1 MHFDN
6 ALGKM
11 MEFHK
16 RLRPKRDSKVKF
28 YQVIP
33 KVSSVGEDLTYL
45 ERDRSITTD
54 PTESKK
60 RRTIK
65 LIRTN
70 SSWGFTLQTYGIRH
84 KKNNE
89 IEITTYVDYVEIDK
103 PAWIAGMRQG
113 DVILSVNGDSVEQA
127 THQQLVEKI
136 KSCAR
141 YMRLVVLF
149 EDCCRK
155 VELHDRYIKL
165 KNILREKKRELKL
178 LNEQEQNILQ
188 GLSRTDGARLSCR
201 SSASSLDSA
210 FDQYSLIRPCS
221 MNNLPNICHFSYTP
235 ISCDTDANNSHG
247 SDTSEL
253 ASILERAGVD
263 SDSDTCSNFSVAAST
278 DTQECLS
285 VVLSTEESACCKPK
299 TVADNEQF
307 STAEEDSELELKNC
321 STNCLNKSLFPQS
334 DSDPP
339 NEHINQKDEVTRL

>member
-6 ALGKM
+6 ALVKM

-16 RLRPKRDSKVKF
+16 RLRPKRESK
-28 YQVIP
+28 VIP
-33 KVSSVGEDLTYL
+33 KVSSVGEDLTNL
-45 ERDRSITTD
+45 ERDRSISTD

-165 KNILREKKRELKL
+165 KNILREKKRELKI
-178 LNEQEQNILQ
+178 LNEQEHNILQ
-188 GLSRTDGARLSCR
+188 GLSRTDSIRLSCR

-221 MNNLPNICHFSYTP
+221 LNNIPNICPFSYSP
-235 ISCDTDANNSHG
+235 IECDADANYSHG

-253 ASILERAGVD
+253 ASILERASVD
-263 SDSDTCSNFSVAAST
+263 SDSDTYSNSSVAAST
-278 DTQECLS
+278 DTQECQS
-285 VVLSTEESACCKPK
+285 VVLPNEEPVGCKLQNVTK
-299 TVADNEQF
+299 TEQF
-307 STAEEDSELELKNC
+307 STAAAKKDNELELKEC
-321 STNCLNKSLFPQS
+321 SSKSLKKSLFTSS
-334 DSDPP
+334 DSDPSP
-339 NEHINQKDEVTRL
+339 PEHINQKDEVTRL

>member
-1 MHFDN
+1 MVYIVQTELPNLMAYKTVLSGVQKLPNLWYPRSFSADN
-6 ALGKM
+6 LFAMQNK
-11 MEFHK
+11 K
-16 RLRPKRDSKVKF
+16 N
-28 YQVIP
+28 VIP

-188 GLSRTDGARLSCR
+188 DKQQVQKE
-201 SSASSLDSA
+201 DV
-210 FDQYSLIRPCS
+210 
-221 MNNLPNICHFSYTP
+221 
-235 ISCDTDANNSHG
+235 
-247 SDTSEL
+247 E
-253 ASILERAGVD
+253 
-263 SDSDTCSNFSVAAST
+263 
-278 DTQECLS
+278 
-285 VVLSTEESACCKPK
+285 
-299 TVADNEQF
+299 DN
-307 STAEEDSELELKNC
+307 K
-321 STNCLNKSLFPQS
+321 
-334 DSDPP
+334 
-339 NEHINQKDEVTRL
+339 